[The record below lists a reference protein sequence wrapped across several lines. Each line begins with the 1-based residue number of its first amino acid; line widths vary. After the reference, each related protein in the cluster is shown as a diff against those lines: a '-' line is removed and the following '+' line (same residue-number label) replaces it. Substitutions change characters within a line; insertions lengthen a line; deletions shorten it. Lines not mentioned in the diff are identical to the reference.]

1 VGQLFMGGVQVD
13 RTPAFVSSTL
23 GAVHVGAILLVGQ
36 ATTGTR
42 GVATAANRARTV
54 AGVPAGVH
62 AIVAADQEG
71 GLVQHLKG
79 PGFEPIPT
87 ASEQAQLTP
96 SQLRTHAEAWGEDLR
111 AASVDLD
118 LAPVADV
125 VPASVGTA
133 NMPIGALHRGYGSDP
148 SSVGQHVAAFVSG
161 MGQAGVAT
169 AVKHFPGL
177 GKVRGNTDF
186 SAGVVDRVTTRDDPD
201 LAPFGAGIEAGAG
214 FLMVSL
220 ATYSKIDPDHR
231 AVFSEPVIDGMVRK
245 DLGFDGV
252 VLSDDLG
259 AAAEVEAVPPAQR
272 ALRFLRAGGDVIV
285 TVEASI
291 LPAMT
296 QAVIAAAKSSRSFRS
311 AIDHHVLRVLT
322 AKRAMGLLT
331 CP

>member
-1 VGQLFMGGVQVD
+1 MGGVLVD

-23 GAVHVGAILLVGQ
+23 GAVHVGAIILVGQ

-42 GVATAANRARTV
+42 AVATAASRARTV
-54 AGVPAGVH
+54 AGAPAGVR

-79 PGFEPIPT
+79 PGFELIPS

-96 SQLRTHAEAWGEDLR
+96 NQLRTRAQAWGEDLD

-125 VPASVGTA
+125 VPASIGTA
-133 NMPIGALHRGYGSDP
+133 NKPIGALHRGYGSNP

-161 MGQAGVAT
+161 TGRAGVAT
-169 AVKHFPGL
+169 TVKHFPGL
-177 GKVRGNTDF
+177 GKVIGNTDF
-186 SAGVVDRVTTRDDPD
+186 NAGVVDRVTTREDPD
-201 LAPFGAGIEAGAG
+201 LAPFGAGIRAGAG

-220 ATYSKIDPDHR
+220 ATYTKIDPNNL
-231 AVFSEPVIDGMVRK
+231 AVFSKTVIDGMVRK

-252 VLSDDLG
+252 VVSDDLG
-259 AAAEVEAVPPAQR
+259 AAAAVKAVPPAQR
-272 ALRFLRAGGDVIV
+272 ALRFLQAGGDMIV
-285 TVEASI
+285 TVRTSV

-311 AIDHHVLRVLT
+311 AIDQHVLRVLN

-331 CP
+331 CS